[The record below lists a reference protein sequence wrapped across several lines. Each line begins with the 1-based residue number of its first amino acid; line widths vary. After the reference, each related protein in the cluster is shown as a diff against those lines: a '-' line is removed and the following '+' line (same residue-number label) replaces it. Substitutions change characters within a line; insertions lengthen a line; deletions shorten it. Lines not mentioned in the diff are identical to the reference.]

1 MTEAA
6 SAAASASKDK
16 LVTDLKVVLTD
27 VEDLLSQAA
36 AATGE
41 RATELRERAAD
52 QLRVASGKFADLQEA
67 AVQRGKQAVRV
78 TDDYVHD
85 HPWQAVGIA
94 AAAGIVLG
102 LLLNRK

>member
-1 MTEAA
+1 MTEA
-6 SAAASASKDK
+6 SAATASKDK

-36 AATGE
+36 ATTGE
-41 RATELRERAAD
+41 RAAELRERAAD
-52 QLRVASGKFADLQEA
+52 QLRVASGKFADLQVA
-67 AVQRGKQAVRV
+67 AVERSKQAIRV

-85 HPWQAVGIA
+85 HPWQAVGMA
-94 AAAGIVLG
+94 AAAGVLLG